1 MKTIITVIGLAAL
14 ILLWPSIFFLF
25 FVGLPIFLI
34 LKVGKTGKK
43 KMTKA
48 EKRKAFNDEIM
59 YY

>member
-1 MKTIITVIGLAAL
+1 MKKIIVLICLAAL
-14 ILLWPSIFFLF
+14 ILLWPPIFVLF
-25 FVGLPIFLI
+25 SVGLPIFLI
-34 LKVGKTGKK
+34 LNTRKAGKR